1 MAFKEIQPGQADW
14 LNVLN
19 DNLKNNKWDRQTNA
33 GTLINGCTGWVS
45 GTIGY
50 DADMYVACITGW
62 VTLPNKN
69 VTEFSTNPFDGILD
83 CKDLP
88 VVGSAF
94 MGQPSGQNNFSPMK
108 FSTDGNLSVLG
119 NTGNQWDEKVTYTGW
134 ISMTFVGP
142 RSQMKI

>member
-19 DNLKNNKWDRQTNA
+19 DNLKNNKWDQQTNA

-62 VTLPNKN
+62 VTLPNKS

-83 CKDLP
+83 TKRFA
-88 VVGSAF
+88 VIGVAYV
-94 MGQPSGQNNFSPMK
+94 GQPSGQNNFAPMK
-108 FSTDGNLSVLG
+108 FVDDGNLGILG
-119 NTGNQWDEKVTYTGW
+119 NTGSQWDENVSYTGW